1 MKRTVREQSQDYLRE
16 LSDKTGVVL
25 KIVTPTSVL
34 KAAFAAKLIEKGE
47 IWMQALDA
55 RNKMSHT
62 YSSKAFDIV
71 LADIEKFYF
80 HILENMLLK
89 MSKIAA
95 EEKKR
100 HD

>member
-1 MKRTVREQSQDYLRE
+1 M
-16 LSDKTGVVL
+16 
-25 KIVTPTSVL
+25 L

-62 YSSKAFDIV
+62 YSSKVFDLV
-71 LADIEKFYF
+71 LADIEKHCF
-80 HILENMLLK
+80 HILKDMRLK

-95 EEKKR
+95 EEEKR